1 MDAGLPYRTAFHIDL
16 AFREARE
23 RAEQE
28 LRTWLRDKHYSVS
41 AYDNEL
47 QNLAPSVYMRYVR
60 PTGTR
65 GWQLRERDH
74 EGTWLS
80 TLTVQAETTTRSWVA
95 LDIEHVPVT
104 GGEPQ
109 PAHVPKLARL
119 LLEEFDAYDDEA
131 VLRATPELI
140 RPDRVEDLLDVV
152 CSPHRRL
159 PVVVAAPHPD
169 RPFDDWRQDVTGVT
183 EDLAGLASVYI
194 LDPPALAEFNHG
206 MGGCGH
212 QLAMGCL
219 RTYLEETDP
228 AITDDAPRHP
238 VLPRRRIEADPARA
252 RQLIGLL
259 PRRLAASRPLPAA
272 LAKVSFARS
281 GGESEVELTQLRGRY
296 EDLEHLLKEIEWERD
311 QARSRRDELDSRLFD
326 ANSELETEQRERSR
340 LVDRVRYLERLLTE
354 SGDGDRVYAGPPIEE
369 PPKSFDELLDRLD
382 TGELPRVV
390 FTGDRQRTLALE
402 EQHEYSTWAVSAWDA
417 LRALADYARARAAG
431 EFSNNF
437 YAWCRQP
444 PPGGL
449 AITARKV
456 APAESDTVVNTAKFA
471 NHRMLPVPT
480 AVHPAGRI
488 FMGAHIRIGASGAI
502 APRLHFH
509 DATATTGTIYVGYLG
524 PHLPNTM
531 TN

>member
-23 RAEQE
+23 RAERE
-28 LRTWLRDKHYSVS
+28 LRTWLRDKNYSVA
-41 AYDNEL
+41 AYDNEH
-47 QNLAPSVYMRYVR
+47 QKLAPSVYMRYVS

-65 GWQLRERDH
+65 GWQLRERDPQ
-74 EGTWLS
+74 GTWLS
-80 TLTVQAETTTRSWVA
+80 TLTVQAESAGRSWVA
-95 LDIEHVPVT
+95 LDIEHIPVT
-104 GGEPQ
+104 GAEAQ

-119 LLEEFDAYDDEA
+119 LLTEFDAYDDEA
-131 VLRATPELI
+131 VLRAEPELI

-159 PVVVAAPHPD
+159 PVVVAAPHPE
-169 RPFDDWRQDVTGVT
+169 RPFDTWRHDVVGVT
-183 EDLAGLASVYI
+183 ADLAGLASVYI
-194 LDPPALAEFNHG
+194 LDPPALAEFNRG
-206 MGGCGH
+206 MGDSGYQVEPGF
-212 QLAMGCL
+212 L

-228 AITDDAPRHP
+228 AVPGDASRHP
-238 VLPRRRIEADPARA
+238 VLAGRRIEVDPVRA

-259 PRRLAASRPLPAA
+259 PRRLAASRPLPEA

-281 GGESEVELTQLRGRY
+281 GGESEVELTELRGRY
-296 EDLEHLLKEIEWERD
+296 EELEHLLKEIEWERD
-311 QARSRRDELDSRLFD
+311 RARARRDELDSRLFD

-354 SGDGDRVYAGPPIEE
+354 SGHGDRVYAGPPIDE

-382 TGELPRVV
+382 TGELPRVE
-390 FTGDRQRTLALE
+390 FTGDRHRTLALE

-417 LRALADYARARAAG
+417 LRALADYARARATAG
-431 EFSNNF
+431 FSNNF
-437 YAWCRQP
+437 YAWCREP

-456 APAESDTVVNTAKFA
+456 APTESDTVVNSSKFA
-471 NHRMLPVPT
+471 NHRMLPVPRS
-480 AVHPAGRI
+480 VHPAGRI
-488 FMGAHIRIGASGAI
+488 FMGAHIRIGAAGAI
-502 APRLHFH
+502 SPRLHFH
-509 DATATTGTIYVGYLG
+509 DATATTGTIYIGYLG